1 MSIEQF
7 VPWDGDMDG
16 FTFASHT
23 SVVSKELLTEK
34 LAEIGVATEPA
45 PKAAIKSLDDSKD
58 KLVMETQTS
67 ER

>member
-7 VPWDGDMDG
+7 VPWGDDMDG

-23 SVVSKELLTEK
+23 SVISKELLAEK
-34 LAEIGVATEPA
+34 LAEIGVATETA
-45 PKAAIKSLDDSKD
+45 PKAAIKSMDDSKD
-58 KLVMETQTS
+58 KLVMETQAS

>member
-7 VPWDGDMDG
+7 VPWNGDMDG

-23 SVVSKELLTEK
+23 SVISKELLAEK

-45 PKAAIKSLDDSKD
+45 PKAAIKLDDSKD